1 MHRSLLRPAPAG
13 LPPPLKLRRDK
24 TAGQER
30 LTTRNW
36 RPNRERIWS
45 NMASVSKKLPTVF
58 GDPRS
63 LAIPDPVQSQLEER
77 CVFN

>member
-1 MHRSLLRPAPAG
+1 MA
-13 LPPPLKLRRDK
+13 
-24 TAGQER
+24 
-30 LTTRNW
+30 LTFEWDGTKARTNLVKHGISF
-36 RPNRERIWS
+36 EE
-45 NMASVSKKLPTVF
+45 ASTVL